1 MEANKPKLDR
11 KDAVDAQS
19 IVSIKACDDV
29 QAVANTF
36 QSDAEKRLV
45 RKVDLTLMPTI
56 WVLYL
61 FSYADR
67 TNIGNAK
74 VAGMTADLGMSSGQ
88 YSLAL
93 VVFFI
98 SYIVFEVPSNL
109 VLSKT
114 RPSIYLPIIMT
125 LWGTITCTMGAVK
138 SPGAL
143 YAVRFMLGVLEAG
156 FAPGVMLILSSWYKP
171 HEQAK
176 RFSIFYSAAVI
187 SGAFG
192 GIVAGGISGSL
203 DGAHGIAGW
212 RWLFVWHRILRI
224 NYSELTWNPDRGR
237 GATIACALIAVF
249 ILPDYP
255 ATTKRFTPEER
266 TLAVE
271 RLEMNN
277 VVISTEERTP
287 LSSLEALRGSLTNWR
302 TWIMTAGY
310 TAIGG
315 SATMSYFYP
324 TLVAEMGYS
333 STMAEYMVVP
343 IYAVAFFAVLTTG
356 YLNDKIPN
364 YRGLIIAGWL
374 TISMICS
381 IIICTVY
388 NLKARYVFLVFMASG
403 LLSSNASSLAYSSS
417 TFASMPQETRAVSL
431 AFVNGI
437 SGISQIYGAY
447 LFPDTDAPKY
457 LMGFA
462 VISALSAASVGI
474 YTLAHILIRKY
485 PHPNP

>member
-74 VAGMTADLGMSSGQ
+74 VAGMTADLGMSSGH
-88 YSLAL
+88 
-93 VVFFI
+93 
-98 SYIVFEVPSNL
+98 
-109 VLSKT
+109 
-114 RPSIYLPIIMT
+114 
-125 LWGTITCTMGAVK
+125 
-138 SPGAL
+138 PGAL

-212 RWLFVWHRILRI
+212 RWLFIV
-224 NYSELTWNPDRGR
+224 EG